1 MTFLWCLSP
10 YNVWRLCRLLIYDV
24 CRLMTLVAYDVYR
37 LMTFVTYDVCH
48 LWHLSLMTFVTLWRL
63 SHYYVCRIMMF
74 VAYWVCCITVWRL
87 SLMRFKGMSLMT
99 FVAVPLQLITIAMN
113 CFTTN
118 CNYLPF
124 PCTLYSLPIVNIYLC
139 HVQYYRL

>member
-1 MTFLWCLSP
+1 MTFVALWCL
-10 YNVWRLCRLLIYDV
+10 LH
-24 CRLMTLVAYDVYR
+24 YDVYCI
-37 LMTFVTYDVCH
+37 MVFVAYAFVA
-48 LWHLSLMTFVTLWRL
+48 LWCLSLMTFVALWSL
-63 SHYYVCRIMMF
+63 SDYVVCRIIMYVALWCLLLIGF
-74 VAYWVCCITVWRL
+74 VALWRL